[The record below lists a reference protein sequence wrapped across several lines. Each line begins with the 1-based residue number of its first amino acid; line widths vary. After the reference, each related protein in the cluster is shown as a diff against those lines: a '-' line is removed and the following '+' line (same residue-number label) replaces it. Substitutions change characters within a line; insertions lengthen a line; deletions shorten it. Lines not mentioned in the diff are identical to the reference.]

1 MAINVKYTWPTRRNA
16 KGNPVHKVFITYHH
30 ANDWWYKDE
39 LLRIHERHAV
49 FIDKSVHV
57 GDISP
62 HLPDQTIRRAIR
74 DQYLR
79 DSTVTILLVG
89 TATWGR
95 KHVDWELY
103 SSMIDGAVN
112 KRSGILVVTLPST
125 GDTVFCITA
134 HAGEKQ
140 AVYPD
145 YSWNTAPFSRADYE
159 QSYPCMPTRII
170 DNLVAP
176 QAYVSV
182 APWDRAK
189 DPANLRFL
197 IDAAFSDR
205 TRCDYDFSTPMRRR
219 NASQ

>member
-1 MAINVKYTWPTRRNA
+1 M
-16 KGNPVHKVFITYHH
+16 HKVFITYHH
-30 ANDWWYKDE
+30 ENDWWYKEE
-39 LLRIHERHAV
+39 LLRINERHAV

-62 HLPDQTIRRAIR
+62 DLPDQTIRRTIR

-79 DSTVTILLVG
+79 DSSVTILLVG

-103 SSMIDGAVN
+103 SSMIDGTVN
-112 KRSGILVVTLPST
+112 KRSGVLVVNLPST
-125 GDTVFCITA
+125 GDTTSCTVS

-140 AVYPD
+140 AVYPNA
-145 YSWNTAPFSRADYE
+145 SWDPARFTRADYE
-159 QSYPCMPTRII
+159 RRYPYMPTRII
-170 DNLVAP
+170 DNLVAA

-197 IDAAFSDR
+197 IEATFSDR
-205 TRCDYDFSTPMRRR
+205 TRCVYDFSTPMRRR

>member
-1 MAINVKYTWPTRRNA
+1 M
-16 KGNPVHKVFITYHH
+16 HKVFITYHH
-30 ANDWWYKDE
+30 ENDWWYKEE
-39 LLRIHERHAV
+39 LLRINERHAV

-62 HLPDQTIRRAIR
+62 DLPDLTIRRIIR

-79 DSTVTILLVG
+79 DSSVTILLVG

-103 SSMIDGAVN
+103 SSMIDGTVN
-112 KRSGILVVTLPST
+112 KRSGVLVVNLPST
-125 GDTVFCITA
+125 GDTTSCTVS

-140 AVYPD
+140 AVYPND
-145 YSWNTAPFSRADYE
+145 SWDPARFTRADYE
-159 QSYPCMPTRII
+159 RRYRYMPTRII
-170 DNLVAP
+170 DNLVPA

-197 IDAAFSDR
+197 IEATFSDR
-205 TRCDYDFSTPMRRR
+205 TRCVYDFSTPMRRR